1 MYLRV
6 VVVLVLL
13 LLLLLLHL
21 LLLVR
26 LHVSP
31 LDVCLGT
38 SSGCQVTLSDL
49 VDRFSPLSPS
59 SLHRPARLT
68 EFMKLFA
75 LIKF

>member
-6 VVVLVLL
+6 VVVLF
-13 LLLLLLHL
+13 LLLLLHL

-31 LDVCLGT
+31 QDVCLGT

-59 SLHRPARLT
+59 SLPRPARLT